1 MTQKTQDLWN
11 TVSPLLK
18 QWDFRN
24 RAKERPVDFTRERKI
39 GFVGVV
45 SIIFNLVRR
54 STQLEWDDFRER
66 FFPKQE
72 VATSYTKQSFA
83 EARQKLRPEAFTWL
97 NEAFI
102 DRYYAEPDYQTFHGF
117 RVLAVDGCV
126 AELPD
131 SADVREVYGVA
142 KAQGGFTVARAR
154 TSQLFDVENHI
165 TLDAILAPY
174 RTGERDLARQHMDA
188 LRCRASAKIPT
199 IILFDRGYPSLA
211 LIVYL
216 LHYGFHFLMR
226 VSTGFYPQ
234 IVGTAASHET
244 VTLRL
249 SAAQAR
255 ALQQQGVDVA
265 AGTAISLRVLK
276 VVLPSGQMET
286 LVTDLT
292 PMELPAEQGSALYFQ
307 RWGIETHDGQDKH
320 TLEIENFSGF
330 TPRVIAQDY
339 HATILFSN
347 LAAVIRQDA
356 QAAWEAT
363 RDQLHRKYDQDRI
376 NFNLLIGKLKYRLL
390 GILLESNLSKQLK
403 RYERLIAI
411 LVRYIVPVIPGR
423 KAPRRKKRR
432 KTNKYAITM
441 RRCL

>member
-1 MTQKTQDLWN
+1 M
-11 TVSPLLK
+11 
-18 QWDFRN
+18 
-24 RAKERPVDFTRERKI
+24 I
-39 GFVGVV
+39 
-45 SIIFNLVRR
+45 SIILNLVRR
-54 STQLEWDDFRER
+54 STQLELDEFRER
-66 FFPKQE
+66 FLPEQK
-72 VATSYTKQSFA
+72 VATGYTKQSFA
-83 EARQKLRPEAFTWL
+83 EARQKLRPEAITWL
-97 NEAFI
+97 SEPFI

-131 SADVREVYGVA
+131 PADLRAIYGMV

-154 TSQLFDVENHI
+154 TSQLFDVESHI

-174 RTGERDLARQHMDA
+174 RTGERDLARPHIQA

-199 IILFDRGYPSLA
+199 IILFDRRYPSLA
-211 LIVYL
+211 LIWYL
-216 LHYGFHFLMR
+216 MHYGFHFLMR

-244 VTLRL
+244 VTLQL

-255 ALQQQGVDVA
+255 ELQQQGVNVA

-276 VVLPSGQMET
+276 VVLPSGQMEN

-307 RWGIETHDGQDKH
+307 RWGIETHDGQGKH
-320 TLEIENFSGF
+320 TLEIENFSGVR
-330 TPRVIAQDY
+330 PRVIAQDY

-363 RDQLHRKYDQDRI
+363 RDRI
-376 NFNLLIGKLKYRLL
+376 ANTI
-390 GILLESNLSKQLK
+390 S
-403 RYERLIAI
+403 IALTSI
-411 LVRYIVPVIPGR
+411 S
-423 KAPRRKKRR
+423 
-432 KTNKYAITM
+432 
-441 RRCL
+441 